1 MVKSRLLARLTAAT
15 STGTTVLV
23 AKVVSMLL
31 IATAVSCVA
40 HNRSQLC
47 CSPLQ
52 SVVLLTIAVSCV
64 ALPGLGLPNS
74 TM

>member
-23 AKVVSMLL
+23 AKVVRMLL
-31 IATAVSCVA
+31 LATAVSCVA
-40 HNRSQLC
+40 HNCSQLC

-52 SVVLLTIAVSCV
+52 SVVLLTTAVSRF